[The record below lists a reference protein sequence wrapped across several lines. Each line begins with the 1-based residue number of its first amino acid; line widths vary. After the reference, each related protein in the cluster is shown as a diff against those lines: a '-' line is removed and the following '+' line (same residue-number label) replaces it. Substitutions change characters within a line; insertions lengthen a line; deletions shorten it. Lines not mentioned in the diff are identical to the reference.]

1 MDTHIQIPF
10 DPLYHPPSLPLL
22 VIGMED
28 MATKYSIAG
37 SEGRVVDYLLCFK
50 TYLLDAAEKYVP
62 SETVMIAG
70 TEDGLGL
77 YSHPKLIVHT
87 Y

>member
-1 MDTHIQIPF
+1 MDTHVLIPF
-10 DPLYHPPSLPLL
+10 DPLYHPPPSHPPL

-28 MATKYSIAG
+28 MASKYAIAG

-70 TEDGLGL
+70 TEDGLGI
-77 YSHPKLIVHT
+77 IVT
-87 Y
+87 LS